1 MNQDDMEVVC
11 IDLQAEIPADLHDD
25 QTYMYLLAMAA
36 SGRVKA
42 IVGGLRMMEVLAC

>member
-1 MNQDDMEVVC
+1 MEVVC